1 MHFSLP
7 RSIRSCFGTYFFM
20 FQLRPFKLQEYHSKI
35 NVVRMH
41 TQLWWILNSRFALEH
56 RCIFTALLYLSEL
69 DDFVHGP
76 DGDDPTQAFRYRN
89 APNALEYTMIHL
101 TGDFPLID
109 YTLWGRIVCF
119 LIVFAAVG
127 VTSVPQG
134 LIANGF
140 TETLEETRSKTRRR
154 KVIASITIQRMLRG
168 FVQRRT
174 CVVRGYYSLDVF

>member
-1 MHFSLP
+1 MHFLLP
-7 RSIRSCFGTYFFM
+7 RSIRSCFGTCQYHYSPLM
-20 FQLRPFKLQEYHSKI
+20 FERE
-35 NVVRMH
+35 H
-41 TQLWWILNSRFALEH
+41 TIDTATHCFYKPTHQH
-56 RCIFTALLYLSEL
+56 RCLFTALLYLSEM

-76 DGDDPTQAFRYRN
+76 DSDDPTQAFRYRN

-154 KVIASITIQRMLRG
+154 KVIASITIQRMLRR

-174 CVVRGYYSLDVF
+174 CF